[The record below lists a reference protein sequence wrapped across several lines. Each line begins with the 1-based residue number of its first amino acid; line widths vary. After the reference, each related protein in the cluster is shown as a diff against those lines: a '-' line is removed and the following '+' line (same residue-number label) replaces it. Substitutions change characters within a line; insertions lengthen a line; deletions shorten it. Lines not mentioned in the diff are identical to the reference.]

1 MNKEIVKAL
10 IESEMD
16 ADLVVS
22 SFEQGWQAALEWVC
36 NLLDSL
42 EEAKL

>member
-1 MNKEIVKAL
+1 MDKEIVKAL
-10 IESEMD
+10 IESEMND
-16 ADLVVS
+16 PEYGSYDR
-22 SFEQGWQAALEWVC
+22 GWNTALQWVC